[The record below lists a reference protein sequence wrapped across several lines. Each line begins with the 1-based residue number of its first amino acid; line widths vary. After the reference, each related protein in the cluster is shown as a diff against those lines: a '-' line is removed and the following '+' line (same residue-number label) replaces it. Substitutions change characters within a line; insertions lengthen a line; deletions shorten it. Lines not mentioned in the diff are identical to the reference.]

1 MKFDREEAARFHRG
15 HGKPPGHEH
24 PEHQEPVQEARHAEL
39 RTTAAGAAGATD
51 TDTADDAGAQGPRK
65 AARTEI
71 EVRFDLLDENRRDA
85 ASLRERLR
93 EQGVF
98 AINLMSS
105 PGAGKTALLEATL
118 PRLGAIRVA
127 VLEGD
132 IETSADAERLA
143 PFGVPVV
150 QINTGPF
157 GGDCHL
163 PAPLVAD
170 AMEKLPLSKLDLVF
184 IENVGNLVCPA
195 EFDLGEARK
204 VVLLSVT
211 EGEDKPLKYPLIFRE
226 SSLALI
232 TKIDLLP
239 HLDFD
244 LPRLEE
250 NLRRVNPEL
259 RVVQLSARSGDGL
272 EDWLKW
278 LSDELGEALRASD

>member
-1 MKFDREEAARFHRG
+1 MRFDRAEAARFHRG
-15 HGKPPGHEH
+15 HGKPPGHAH
-24 PEHQEPVQEARHAEL
+24 PEHPDPAPVARHAEVSS
-39 RTTAAGAAGATD
+39 TPGGPAGATG
-51 TDTADDAGAQGPRK
+51 TADDTEAERSATGAR
-65 AARTEI
+65 REI
-71 EVRFDLLDENRRDA
+71 EVRFDLLDENRRHA
-85 ASLRERLR
+85 ASIRERLR
-93 EQGVF
+93 EAAVF
-98 AINLMSS
+98 AVNLMSS
-105 PGAGKTALLEATL
+105 PGAGKTALLEVTL
-118 PRLGAIRVA
+118 PRLGSTRAA

-143 PFGVPVV
+143 PFGVPDV

-170 AMEKLPLSKLDLVF
+170 AMEKLPLAEIDLLF

-232 TKIDLLP
+232 TKTDLLP

-259 RVVQLSARSGDGL
+259 KVVQLSTRSGEGL
-272 EDWLKW
+272 EEWLKW
-278 LSDELGEALRASD
+278 LADERGKATHLTE

>member
-1 MKFDREEAARFHRG
+1 MKFDRAEAARFHRG

-24 PEHQEPVQEARHAEL
+24 PEHQNPAQEARHAEM
-39 RTTAAGAAGATD
+39 RATAAGTAGATG
-51 TDTADDAGAQGPRK
+51 TADDAEAQGPPK
-65 AARTEI
+65 AARREI
-71 EVRFDLLDENRRDA
+71 EVRFDLLDENRRQA
-85 ASLRERLR
+85 ASIRARLR
-93 EQGVF
+93 NEGVF
-98 AINLMSS
+98 AVNLMSS

-118 PRLGAIRVA
+118 PRLGSTRAA

-170 AMEKLPLSKLDLVF
+170 AMEKLPLAELDLVF

-232 TKIDLLP
+232 TKTDLLP

-259 RVVQLSARSGDGL
+259 RVVQLSTRSGEGL
-272 EDWLKW
+272 EGWLQW
-278 LSDELGEALRASD
+278 LSDELGEALHPE